1 MIVRKTKSIL
11 ILLLGLA
18 SLICVACVAPAQAA
32 QPDPLSAYVAAEK
45 LLWAKGCRRVAP
57 EAAAPIETQVYTST
71 AMITVKTRVTC
82 ITWAIAA
89 PVLQSPVVPPPPLP
103 SGTVQL
109 SWTPPTTMAN
119 GGPLDQGAIAGY
131 RIFSGTSPTSLVEK
145 TKVPPGVSATITGF
159 APGTHYFALRTID
172 TAGLEST
179 QSAVISVVV
188 K

>member
-1 MIVRKTKSIL
+1 MRKTKSIL

-18 SLICVACVAPAQAA
+18 SLICVACVAPANAA

-71 AMITVKTRVTC
+71 AMITIKTRVTC
-82 ITWAIAA
+82 TTWAVAA
-89 PVLQSPVVPPPPLP
+89 PVLQPPVVPAPPLP

-109 SWTPPTTMAN
+109 SWTQPTARAS
-119 GGPLDQGAIAGY
+119 GAALAAGSIAGY
-131 RIFSGTSPTSLVEK
+131 KIFSGTSATSLTEK
-145 TKVPPGVSATITGF
+145 TTVPPGTTATIAGF
-159 APGTHYFALRTID
+159 APGTHYFALTTID
-172 TAGLEST
+172 TSGLESAP
-179 QSAVISVVV
+179 SAVIPVVV

>member
-11 ILLLGLA
+11 ILLLGLE
-18 SLICVACVAPAQAA
+18 SLICVAFVAPAQAA

-57 EAAAPIETQVYTST
+57 EAAAPIETQVFTST

-82 ITWAIAA
+82 TAWAVSA
-89 PVLQSPVVPPPPLP
+89 PVLQPHVVAAP
-103 SGTVQL
+103 GTVQL
-109 SWTPPTTMAN
+109 TWTQPTARAD
-119 GGPLDQGAIAGY
+119 GSPLGQGSIAGY
-131 RIFSGTSPTSLVEK
+131 RIFAGTSTTSLVEK
-145 TKVPPGVSATITGF
+145 MKVPPGTSTAITGL

-172 TAGLEST
+172 TAGLESA
-179 QSAVISVVV
+179 QSAVFSVVV